1 MKPTEHFNHEMVIL
15 ARTFRGMTQAQLSD
29 LLDTAQS
36 RVSRVEHGLTEP
48 DHELVDGLSK
58 TLGFPKSFFYQH
70 GSIYGLPLRHHRR
83 RKQIAKSTLDRIHA
97 EISIRIMNTVNLLR
111 AVELES
117 LYEVPEF
124 DLDEL
129 RVTASQAAKIVRDRW
144 MIPKGPIPNLTKVL
158 EDAGVLIFLCEF
170 GISEMDAVGMRIP
183 NLPPLMFVNRAM
195 PVDRM
200 RFTLAHELGHLVLH
214 SVPRDDMELEA
225 DQFASEFLMPA
236 EDIYTSLLNVSLQ
249 SLALLKAI
257 WRVSMGALLKRA
269 QDLQAITVNAATR
282 LYKMF
287 SKYGWRRREPPE
299 LDLSPEPP
307 TLVQQVLTFHVS
319 GLEYTVDS
327 LSQALSLN
335 VVDFRN
341 LYPSEGP
348 ALRLVG

>member
-1 MKPTEHFNHEMVIL
+1 MNSRDHFNPEMVIL
-15 ARTFRGMTQAQLSD
+15 ARTFRGMTQAQLSEMVE
-29 LLDTAQS
+29 TAQS
-36 RVSRVEHGLTEP
+36 RVSRVEHGLADP
-48 DHELVDGLSK
+48 DHELVEKLSR

-70 GSIYGLPLRHHRR
+70 GNIYGLPVRHHRR
-83 RKQIAKSTLDRIHA
+83 RKQITKGTLDRIHA
-97 EISIRIMNTVNLLR
+97 EISLRILNAVNLLR
-111 AVELES
+111 SVELDNQ
-117 LYEVPEF
+117 YEVPEF
-124 DLDEL
+124 DLDDL
-129 RVTASQAAKIVRDRW
+129 RVTPSEAAKLVRERW
-144 MIPKGPIPNLTKVL
+144 AIPRGPIPNLSKVL

-170 GISEMDAVGMRIP
+170 GVSEMDAVGMRIP
-183 NLPPLMFVNRAM
+183 NLPPLMFVNTRM

-214 SVPRDDMELEA
+214 SLPRDDMEMEA

-236 EDIYTSLLNVSLQ
+236 EDIYVSLLNISLQ
-249 SLALLKAI
+249 TLALLKAI

-269 QDLQAITVNAATR
+269 QDLQAITSSSATR

-307 TLVQQVLTFHVS
+307 TLLRQVLSFHVGS
-319 GLEYTVDS
+319 LEYTVDS
-327 LSQALSLN
+327 LSQVLHLN

-341 LYPSEGP
+341 LYPGDGP